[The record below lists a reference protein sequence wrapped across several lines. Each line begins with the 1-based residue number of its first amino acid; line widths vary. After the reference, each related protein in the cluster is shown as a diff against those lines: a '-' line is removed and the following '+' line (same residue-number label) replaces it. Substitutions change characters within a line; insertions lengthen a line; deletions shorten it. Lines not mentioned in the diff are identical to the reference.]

1 MGNFIW
7 RIREKINIFLFDSKE
22 NVLHYLRIISIIIMI
37 AVMGTVVYY
46 YGFPKTES
54 SYRMNLLA
62 VRFSLIFFL
71 LRYFILLFYDFHPL
85 RFIKERWIEG
95 VILLFFFIDAI
106 SPILFSDLLFFKTL
120 KVFVRHHGLLMMQF
134 YFLLIALW
142 ELRLTAPKISRLNI
156 GPAKLLVLSFLAL
169 IFGGAGLLLL
179 PEMTHGGE
187 FSFIDALFTS
197 TSASCVTGLTVVD
210 TGYFFTYKGQ
220 IIILLLIQMGG
231 INIISFAAFFA
242 TMARKM
248 GGIKYQ
254 SILKDLL
261 SADKLSDTK
270 NLLRSIIKWSVFIE
284 LTGSVLIYFSWDN
297 IPFNNLGEKVF
308 YSVFHSI
315 SAFNNAGFS
324 LFSDNLYQIGIHK
337 MFVFQI
343 VIAILVILGGIGF
356 FVLQDIFSI
365 NKIKER
371 FLFRWKEYSLM
382 TKINLR
388 STLVLIIIGM
398 VAFYFLEQN
407 NSIKSYDFADQ
418 IITSFF
424 QSVTARTAGFNTVDF
439 RIISTPMMIVFMLL
453 MFIGAG
459 SGSTAGGIKMT
470 TFAVVIKSGIAT
482 IRGKNYVD
490 FFKRTIPFSI
500 VNRAYS
506 IIVFALGVI
515 TFSIFLLSIFEPNI
529 DLIRLA
535 FEEFSAFGTVGLSTG
550 ITSTL
555 SNASKLVIIFSMFM
569 GRIGILSIAMV
580 LSRRVI
586 SRNFQYAKE
595 SIMVG

>member
-7 RIREKINIFLFDSKE
+7 KTREKINIFLFDSKE
-22 NVLHYLRIISIIIMI
+22 KVLHYLRIISIIVTII
-37 AVMGTVVYY
+37 VMGAVVYY

-54 SYRMNLLA
+54 SFRMSFLA

-85 RFIKERWIEG
+85 KFIKERWIEG
-95 VILLFFFIDAI
+95 VILLLFFIDAI
-106 SPILFSDLLFFKTL
+106 SPILFSDLLLFHTL
-120 KVFVRHHGLLMMQF
+120 KIFVRHHSLLVMQF

-179 PEMTHGGE
+179 PEMTNGGD
-187 FSFIDALFTS
+187 FTFIDALFTS

-210 TGYFFTYKGQ
+210 TGQFFTYKGQ

-242 TMARKM
+242 TMSRKM

-270 NLLRSIIKWSVFIE
+270 NLLRSIIKWSVYIE
-284 LTGSVLIYFSWDN
+284 LTGSILIYFSWDN
-297 IPFNNLGEKVF
+297 IPFNNVGEKIF

-365 NKIKER
+365 SKIKER

-388 STLVLIIIGM
+388 STLVLIITGM

-407 NSIKSYDFADQ
+407 NSIKSYDTAGK
-418 IITSFF
+418 IIASFF
-424 QSVTARTAGFNTVDF
+424 QSVSARTAGFNTVDF
-439 RIISTPMMIVFMLL
+439 SIISTPMMIVFMLL

-459 SGSTAGGIKMT
+459 SGSTAGGIKVT
-470 TFAVVIKSGIAT
+470 TFAVVLKSSLAT

-500 VNRAYS
+500 VNRAFS
-506 IIVFALGVI
+506 IIFYALGVI

-529 DLIRLA
+529 DFMKLA

-550 ITSTL
+550 ITSSLT
-555 SNASKLVIIFSMFM
+555 NASKLVLIFSMYM